1 MYLSVWDL
9 FWAVS
14 SPLVAFF
21 LRDSDMILDRVD
33 WSMILQYWGIS
44 ASFALIAFFAFR
56 LQDGMTRHFSLQQAL
71 DISEA
76 VLIAQLMTCAVLFSL
91 TRLDGIP
98 RSLPLIHGL
107 VLGVGLLAARLFVRI
122 ASSGDDDGDHDF
134 RRRNERVIVIGSN
147 RFAAAFIQLL
157 RAYAP
162 QQEPVI
168 AVLDDDA
175 AMVGRAVSGVQ
186 VLGAPHELDAI
197 VREFAVHGIKTDR
210 IVIAGEANVLRPAV
224 RDEVERICQ
233 SHEIA
238 LSYLPRMIGITEW
251 SPISPAKNM
260 HVSSDVTAYH
270 LRPYF
275 RLKRWM
281 DVLGSIALIIL
292 LSPVMLIAAALVSMD
307 VGLPVL
313 FWQERVGWK
322 GRSFLIYKFRTLR
335 APFDSSGNPAQEA
348 RRASLIGRF
357 LRATRIDELP
367 QLFNVLFGDMS
378 MIGPRPLLPE
388 DQPSNSSLRL
398 AVRPGIS
405 GWAQVHGAKLVSKED
420 KEKLDEWYVRN
431 ASVGAD
437 LRIVVMTIGLLL
449 RSRTL
454 SAEIAA
460 DADQVKSKDLKLEH
474 AAATASTPNE
484 QTPLKGF

>member
-21 LRDSDMILDRVD
+21 LRDSDMIFDRLD

-44 ASFALIAFFAFR
+44 ASFALVAFFAFR
-56 LQDGMTRHFSLQQAL
+56 LQDGMTRHFSVQQAL

-107 VLGVGLLAARLFVRI
+107 LLGAGLLAARLFVRI
-122 ASSGDDDGDHDF
+122 AASGNDDGDHDF
-134 RRRNERVIVIGSN
+134 RRRHERIIVIGSN
-147 RFAAAFIQLL
+147 RFASAFIQLL

-162 QQEPVI
+162 QREPVI

-175 AMVGRAVSGVQ
+175 VMVGRAVSGVQ
-186 VLGAPHELDAI
+186 VLGAPHELDSI

-210 IVIAGEANVLRPAV
+210 IVIAGEADFLRPAV

-251 SPISPAKNM
+251 SPISTTT
-260 HVSSDVTAYH
+260 SSNVPSTVTVEH

-275 RLKRWM
+275 WFKRWM
-281 DVLGSIALIIL
+281 DVFGSIALIIL
-292 LSPVMLIAAALVSMD
+292 LAPVMLIAAALVSID

-335 APFDSSGNPAQEA
+335 APFDSTGIPAQEG
-348 RRASLIGRF
+348 RRASSIGRF

-367 QLFNVLFGDMS
+367 QLFNVLLGDMS

-398 AVRPGIS
+398 TVRPGIS
-405 GWAQVHGAKLVSKED
+405 GWAQVHGAKLVTKEE
-420 KEKLDEWYVRN
+420 KERLDEWYVRN
-431 ASVGAD
+431 ASILVD
-437 LRIVVMTIGLLL
+437 LQITAMTIVLLL
-449 RSRTL
+449 KSRTL

-460 DADQVKSKDLKLEH
+460 DADQVQSKNLKLEH
-474 AAATASTPNE
+474 AAATASKPN
-484 QTPLKGF
+484 QKTLQ